1 MGLFENLR
9 LSGVE
14 TTKKSSD
21 TSYIDVFGGQVQAK
35 DAKELQK
42 QIQDYEKSYK
52 DRKATKSFGKE
63 DTAYRENFLGTMN
76 TNPDYK
82 DKKYYL
88 NNGRDLHKVLKGFGN
103 NIIINA
109 IINTRA
115 DQVSMYCQPAKYTQR
130 GKGFRVRLKDLS
142 KEPGANEKKEIERI
156 EEFLN
161 NTSQIGDIERDSFYE
176 FCKKIIR
183 DTLIFDQVNVEKN
196 IDRKTNRLISFTA
209 VDPTT
214 IYFKAKDNKFI
225 QGRKKPKYVQV
236 VNDEVVNEYT
246 SREMIMGIRRPRT
259 DIESNGYGM
268 SELELSLKEV
278 IAHENTED
286 FNDRFFSHGG
296 TTRGVLLIKHDEQQ
310 SRTALDSFKREWKSS
325 LSGINGSWQI
335 PVVSADDVK
344 FVNMTPTANDMQFEK
359 WLNYLINVICSVYS
373 IDPSEINFP
382 NRGGAT
388 GTKSNSLNEGDSSK
402 KTKDSQNKGL
412 QPLLRFIESLI
423 NKHIMSEFGDKY
435 TFEFEGGDSTGELE
449 KLQMLKLE
457 SEIYKTPQIIAQER
471 GYEHD
476 IPGGD
481 IIQTG
486 VAVQRAGQLI
496 QQDNY
501 EYEKEQNR
509 DKQLNDNESEVDNEV
524 SNAQG
529 HNTNPSGHYS
539 SNNND
544 DVGKDGQSKD
554 EDNANS
560 YEQSKKNIDWKI

>member
-1 MGLFENLR
+1 MFENLR
-9 LSGVE
+9 LSGIENVN
-14 TTKKSSD
+14 KSNSATNYVD
-21 TSYIDVFGGQVQAK
+21 IAGGSVQKK

-42 QIQDYEKSYK
+42 KIQDYEKYYMDTSA
-52 DRKATKSFGKE
+52 RKSIGKE
-63 DTAYRENFLGTMN
+63 DTAHRENFLGVMN

-82 DKKYYL
+82 DKKYYMK
-88 NNGRDLHKVLKGFGN
+88 GGTDLHKVLKGFGN

-115 DQVSMYCQPAKYTQR
+115 DQVSMYCQPARYTQR
-130 GKGFRVRLKDLS
+130 GKGFRIRLKDLA
-142 KEPGANEKKEIERI
+142 KQPGANEKKEMERI

-161 NTSQIGDIERDSFYE
+161 NTSGTFDIERDSFYE

-183 DTLIFDQVNVEKN
+183 DTLIYDQVNIEKN
-196 IDRKTNRLISFTA
+196 IDRKTNRLISYTA

-225 QGRKKPKYVQV
+225 SGKKKPKFVQV
-236 VNDEVVNEYT
+236 IDDAVVNEYT

-259 DIESNGYGM
+259 DIESNGYGL
-268 SELELSLKEV
+268 SELELALKQV

-296 TTRGVLLIKHDEQQ
+296 TTRGLLLIKHDEQQ
-310 SRTALDSFKREWKSS
+310 SRSALDAFKREWKSS

-335 PVVSADDVK
+335 PVVSADDAK
-344 FVNMTPTANDMQFEK
+344 FINMTPTANDMQFEK
-359 WLNYLINVICSVYS
+359 WLNYLINVISSLFS

-388 GTKSNSLNEGDSSK
+388 GSKSNSLNEGDSSK

-412 QPLLRFIESLI
+412 QPLLRFIESII
-423 NKHIMSEFGDKY
+423 NKHIISEFGDKY

-457 SEIYKTPQIIAQER
+457 SEIYKTPQIIAQEK

-481 IIQTG
+481 IIQSG
-486 VAVQRAGQLI
+486 VAVQRAGQVI

-501 EYEKEQNR
+501 EYEKQQDIDAKLNGDDIEENT
-509 DKQLNDNESEVDNEV
+509 DTGNDNENKD
-524 SNAQG
+524 
-529 HNTNPSGHYS
+529 TNPSGHYS
-539 SNNND
+539 ANND
-544 DVGKDGQSKD
+544 SDIGKDGQSK
-554 EDNANS
+554 EEENTNS
-560 YEQSKKNIDWKI
+560 YEQSNKNIDWKL